1 MGLRPLSSSHLS
13 KEIIMALPNSGGG
26 YQFTDGNVNEIVMGV
41 QAAPQTATA
50 TATLTAAQVT
60 GGILV
65 GNPSTTA
72 ASYTLPTAT
81 ALDAVFNNA
90 KPNSTFRLVVINLG
104 TSTGLITMIAGTGI
118 TTVGNLVVAITGS
131 AAGVGGAAEFLFRKT
146 GDAAYTMYRVA

>member
-1 MGLRPLSSSHLS
+1 
-13 KEIIMALPNSGGG
+13 MALPNSGGG

-72 ASYTLPTAT
+72 ASYTLPTA
-81 ALDAVFNNA
+81 AAIDAVFVNS
-90 KPNSTFRLVVINLG
+90 KVNSTFRLVIVNLG
-104 TSTGLITMIAGTGI
+104 TSTGLITVVVGTGI
-118 TTVGNLVVAITGS
+118 TAVGNLVVAITGS
-131 AAGVGGAAEFLFRKT
+131 SAGVSGTGEFLFRKT